1 MNDDQIRVYTD
12 VVKIIS
18 PSWDELTD
26 RIMTSMKEEKVADG
40 D

>member
-12 VVKIIS
+12 VVKIVS
-18 PSWDELTD
+18 PSWDELID